1 MRWVIRTYRKS
12 DAAEVVRL
20 ALRAWAPV
28 HESLRE
34 VMGDK
39 IFRHLYGGDWRAR
52 QRRDVEAVLADE
64 NMSVW
69 VAEEEDRVIGFS
81 AAELKHAE
89 GMGEILMVAVD
100 PDRQDRGVGA
110 QLTNRATDWIRESG
124 LQVVMVSTGGDP
136 GHAPARRVYEKLGF
150 TPVPNVIY
158 LKAL

>member
-1 MRWVIRTYRKS
+1 
-12 DAAEVVRL
+12 
-20 ALRAWAPV
+20 
-28 HESLRE
+28 
-34 VMGDK
+34 
-39 IFRHLYGGDWRAR
+39 
-52 QRRDVEAVLADE
+52 
-64 NMSVW
+64 MSVW